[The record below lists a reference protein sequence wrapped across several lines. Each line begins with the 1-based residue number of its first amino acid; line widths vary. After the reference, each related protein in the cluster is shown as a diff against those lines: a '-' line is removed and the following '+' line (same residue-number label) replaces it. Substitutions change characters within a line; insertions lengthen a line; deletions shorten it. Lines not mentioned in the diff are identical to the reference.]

1 MIRFFFYEKRE
12 YVLLISYLLI
22 SLSFM
27 IVKSPK
33 ANKTIKNV
41 VTSISYPLQ
50 ISINFLSDTVNN
62 FWLSVNEL
70 NKTKKELA
78 ILKQQ
83 LQKLETASI
92 EINELKRENER
103 LRLLLE
109 NKKKIDYPTVYAEII
124 ARDPSNYYSS
134 FIINAGENVGI
145 DINMPVITYQNGI
158 KGVVGKT
165 IEVYRKSAK
174 VLPIIAVGS
183 YMGAMLSTLRYIGVI
198 KGVGAKGDYLLL
210 DYISKD
216 AILNFG
222 DEVITSGQGGIFPKG
237 LLIGKVVGFKKVKYG
252 LFYKEIKVKP
262 VVDFSQ
268 LEDVYVILK
277 EPADDVINYED
288 R

>member
-12 YVLLISYLLI
+12 YVLLVSYLLI

-41 VTSISYPLQ
+41 VNSISYPLQ
-50 ISINFLSDTVNN
+50 ISINFLSDSVNN

-83 LQKLETASI
+83 LQKLKTASI
-92 EINELKRENER
+92 EINELRRENER

-124 ARDPSNYYSS
+124 ARDPSNYNSS
-134 FIINAGENVGI
+134 FIINAGENVGV

-277 EPADDVINYED
+277 KTADDVINYKD